1 MKRILKRAFFAL
13 LLGPLNK
20 ALSPIVQSQLSSEYW
35 QLRKELA
42 QRISGSPSNFGFKV
56 YSQCDE
62 DGILQNI
69 ISRASLKPDLWT
81 FLEIGAGDGVE
92 NNTALLVN
100 NLGWSGVWVDPSDKL
115 KGFAHTLGP
124 HSHLKIIP
132 EKLSPNSD
140 FYEMKDALNSI
151 GAKKEENAYCLGV
164 LSIDIDSYDLDLL
177 EILLSFTDPEIL
189 VLEYNAAFPPPIQT
203 RVKFGD
209 VDTWE
214 GDNFYGASLSAQG
227 FALKGKY
234 TLVGTSLS
242 GVNSFWVRN
251 NHSRSFP
258 NYSLEELYN
267 PPRHHLTQLKWGHP
281 ANSIKW
287 LKKT

>member
-1 MKRILKRAFFAL
+1 MKKILKRAFFAL

-42 QRISGSPSNFGFKV
+42 QKISGSPSNFGFKV

-69 ISRASLKPDLWT
+69 ISRASLNPDLWT
-81 FLEIGAGDGVE
+81 FLEIGAGDGIE

-100 NLGWSGVWVDPSDKL
+100 NLGWRGVWVDPSDKL
-115 KGFAHTLGP
+115 KRFADALGP
-124 HSHLKIIP
+124 QSYLKIISD
-132 EKLSPNSD
+132 KLSPNSD
-140 FYEMKDALNSI
+140 FSQVNVELNSV
-151 GAKKEENAYCLGV
+151 GVKKEENVYCLGV

-177 EILLSFTDPEIL
+177 EIVLSHTDPEIL

-209 VDTWE
+209 VETWE
-214 GDNFYGASLSAQG
+214 GDNFYGASLSAQE
-227 FALKGKY
+227 FVLRGKY
-234 TLVGTSLS
+234 ILVGTSLS
-242 GVNSFWVRN
+242 GVNSFWVRS

-258 NYSLEELYN
+258 SYSLEELYN

-281 ANSIKW
+281 ASSIKW
-287 LKKT
+287 LKKI